1 MVAGGLIPDGFVSP
15 AFAAEHRMLG
25 FDVLVR
31 AGCRCDSDE
40 LGEQLPT
47 EYTVELQSL
56 IAAFELGNV
65 RAGALASGVPRWHR
79 LGIKAR
85 EQIGPEI
92 GHSLSVSPVLHQRE
106 RNSRTS
112 WRRIRWRRSPTLRRP

>member
-47 EYTVELQSL
+47 EYTVVLQSL

-65 RAGALASGVPRWHR
+65 RAGALASGVPRV
-79 LGIKAR
+79 GA
-85 EQIGPEI
+85 G
-92 GHSLSVSPVLHQRE
+92 
-106 RNSRTS
+106 
-112 WRRIRWRRSPTLRRP
+112 RIRVVRWSSRAAANSTASALAPSGRAAPDSRI

>member
-47 EYTVELQSL
+47 EYTVVLQSL

-65 RAGALASGVPRWHR
+65 APVPSPPVSRDGTGWGSRHASR
-79 LGIKAR
+79 
-85 EQIGPEI
+85 
-92 GHSLSVSPVLHQRE
+92 SDQR
-106 RNSRTS
+106 SGTH
-112 WRRIRWRRSPTLRRP
+112 

>member
-1 MVAGGLIPDGFVSP
+1 
-15 AFAAEHRMLG
+15 MLR
-25 FDVLVR
+25 FDFLVP

-47 EYTVELQSL
+47 EHTVVLQLL
-56 IAAFELGNV
+56 IAAFELGYV
-65 RAGALASGVPRWHR
+65 DAGALASGVPRWHR

-92 GHSLSVSPVLHQRE
+92 GHSLSVSLVLRQ
-106 RNSRTS
+106 
-112 WRRIRWRRSPTLRRP
+112 